1 MKNLQGGG
9 DPPRILSQEETMVND
24 FFTRTFSPLLIV
36 LSGTAGAG
44 KDSVIRRMRERDV
57 PFEFVVTATS
67 RSPRPGEVDGRDYHF
82 LSAAEFQAMIR
93 NDELLEHA
101 VVYNQHKGIPK
112 KPVIEA
118 LASGRDVLLRVDV
131 QGAATIRRQY
141 PQAVTVFLRAS
152 SQEELT
158 RRLYRRGA
166 DSAEQVALRLHT
178 ALEEM
183 KQIPEYDYVVINEDG
198 HLDDAV
204 DMMIAILRAEHSRAT
219 SRKVVP

>member
-1 MKNLQGGG
+1 
-9 DPPRILSQEETMVND
+9 MVND
-24 FFTRTFSPLLIV
+24 LFAPTFSPLLIV

-57 PFEFVVTATS
+57 SFEFVVTATS
-67 RSPRPGEVDGRDYHF
+67 RPPRPGEENGRDYVF
-82 LSAAEFQAMIR
+82 LSIEEFQAMIR

-112 KPVIEA
+112 KPVLNA

-141 PQAVTVFLRAS
+141 PQAVTIFLSAS
-152 SQEELT
+152 SKEELT
-158 RRLYRRGA
+158 RRLLRRGA
-166 DSAEQVALRLHT
+166 DSPEQVALRLRT

-183 KQIPEYDYVVINEDG
+183 NRVSEFDYRVVNADG
-198 HLDDAV
+198 GLDEAV
-204 DMMIAILRAEHSRAT
+204 DAMTAILRAEHART
-219 SRKVVP
+219 MPRKAIA

>member
-1 MKNLQGGG
+1 
-9 DPPRILSQEETMVND
+9 MVND
-24 FFTRTFSPLLIV
+24 LFAPTFSPILIV

-57 PFEFVVTATS
+57 SFEFVVTATS
-67 RSPRPGEVDGRDYHF
+67 RPPRPGEENGRDYVF
-82 LSAAEFQAMIR
+82 LSIEEFQVMIR

-112 KPVIEA
+112 QPVLNA

-141 PQAVTVFLRAS
+141 PQAVTIFLSAS
-152 SQEELT
+152 SKEELT
-158 RRLYRRGA
+158 RRLLRRGA
-166 DSAEQVALRLHT
+166 DSPEQVALRLRT

-183 KQIPEYDYVVINEDG
+183 NRVSEFDYRVVNADG
-198 HLDDAV
+198 GLDEAV
-204 DMMIAILRAEHSRAT
+204 DAMTAILRAEHARTTPRRVIS
-219 SRKVVP
+219 

>member
-1 MKNLQGGG
+1 
-9 DPPRILSQEETMVND
+9 MVND
-24 FFTRTFSPLLIV
+24 PFSRAFSPLLVV
-36 LSGTAGAG
+36 LSGTAGSG
-44 KDSVIRRMRERDV
+44 KDSVIRRMRERDI

-67 RSPRPGEVDGRDYHF
+67 RAPRPGEVDGRDYHF
-82 LSAAEFQAMIR
+82 LSVADFQAMIR

-101 VVYNQHKGIPK
+101 VVYDQHKGIPK
-112 KPVIEA
+112 KPVFDA
-118 LASGRDVLLRVDV
+118 LASGKDVLLRVDV

-141 PQAVTVFLRAS
+141 PQAVMVFLSAA

-166 DSAEQVALRLHT
+166 DSPEQVALRLRT

-183 KQIPEYDYVVINEDG
+183 RRIPEYDYVVINADG

-204 DMMIAILRAEHSRAT
+204 DAMIAILRAEHARAAP
-219 SRKVVP
+219 RKAIP

>member
-1 MKNLQGGG
+1 
-9 DPPRILSQEETMVND
+9 MVND
-24 FFTRTFSPLLIV
+24 FFARTFSPLLIV

-44 KDSVIRRMRERDV
+44 KDSVIHRMRERDV

-112 KPVIEA
+112 KPVFEA

-183 KQIPEYDYVVINEDG
+183 KRIPEYDYVVVNEDG

-219 SRKVVP
+219 PRKVVP

>member
-1 MKNLQGGG
+1 
-9 DPPRILSQEETMVND
+9 MVND
-24 FFTRTFSPLLIV
+24 SFIPEFSPLLVV

-67 RSPRPGEVDGRDYHF
+67 RPPRPGEESGRDYVF
-82 LSAAEFQAMIR
+82 LSVEEFQAMIC

-112 KPVIEA
+112 KPVLDA
-118 LASGRDVLLRVDV
+118 LSSGRDVLLRVDV

-141 PQAVTVFLRAS
+141 PQAVTVFLSAAS
-152 SQEELT
+152 KEELT
-158 RRLYRRGA
+158 RRLLRRGA
-166 DSAEQVALRLHT
+166 DSAEQVALRLRT

-183 KQIPEYDYVVINEDG
+183 NRVSEFDYRVVNADG
-198 HLDDAV
+198 GLDAAV
-204 DMMIAILRAEHSRAT
+204 DAMIAILRAEHARAT
-219 SRKVVP
+219 PRKAVS

>member
-1 MKNLQGGG
+1 
-9 DPPRILSQEETMVND
+9 MVND
-24 FFTRTFSPLLIV
+24 LFAPTFSPILIV

-57 PFEFVVTATS
+57 SFEFVVTATS
-67 RSPRPGEVDGRDYHF
+67 RPPRPGEENGRDYVF
-82 LSAAEFQAMIR
+82 LSIEEFQAMIR

-112 KPVIEA
+112 KPVLNA

-141 PQAVTVFLRAS
+141 PQAVTIFLSAS
-152 SQEELT
+152 SKEELT
-158 RRLYRRGA
+158 RRLLRRGA
-166 DSAEQVALRLHT
+166 DSPEQVALRLRT

-183 KQIPEYDYVVINEDG
+183 NRVSEFDYRVVNADG
-198 HLDDAV
+198 GLDEAV
-204 DMMIAILRAEHSRAT
+204 DAMTAILRAEHART
-219 SRKVVP
+219 MPRKAIA